1 MPPSVVHICF
11 RNINFRSCHAID
23 CEIIFYV
30 EISRLKKFVVYI
42 LVSVPCIVVMA
53 GANWKHQQASKQ
65 AARTDLVMHLGFLQ
79 GANHCKPIEFSTPL
93 MLQCG
98 AILWSLAVDYSHSLQ
113 MAPLHC

>member
-1 MPPSVVHICF
+1 MKLSIFVLKHSYMTNSMPPSVVHICF

-53 GANWKHQQASKQ
+53 GAN
-65 AARTDLVMHLGFLQ
+65 
-79 GANHCKPIEFSTPL
+79 
-93 MLQCG
+93 
-98 AILWSLAVDYSHSLQ
+98 
-113 MAPLHC
+113 